1 VNVNASPQYFDNG
14 RALGNP
20 EPTVTDIHTC
30 LEWEKKSQPGETAIH
45 DVLGL
50 YEVDVANGSW
60 ISSVNTEV
68 FAGHSD
74 WRVPSFRELDEILE
88 LRYQPAIDPIF
99 GPTRQSDYWTSDFDD
114 DNPGYAWFL
123 NFGNGDS
130 SIANVGDRYV
140 RAVRGG
146 P

>member
-1 VNVNASPQYFDNG
+1 VNVNASPQYFDNA

-45 DVLGL
+45 EVLGL

-60 ISSVNTEV
+60 ISSVNAEV

-74 WRVPSFRELDEILE
+74 WRVPSFGELNDIVD
-88 LRYQPAIDPIF
+88 LRYQPAVDPIF
-99 GPTRQSDYWTSDFDD
+99 GPTRESDYWTSTLTIY
-114 DNPGYAWFL
+114 PGYLWFV
-123 NFGNGDS
+123 NFGNGYTSFDDE
-130 SIANVGDRYV
+130 GDRYV

>member
-14 RALGNP
+14 LVLANP

-45 DVLGL
+45 NATGL
-50 YEVDVANGSW
+50 YELAIANGSW
-60 ISSVNTEV
+60 IASVNAEY
-68 FAGHSD
+68 FAGRSD
-74 WRVPSFRELDEILE
+74 WRVASVGELIEILD
-88 LRYQPAIDPIF
+88 LRYSPTIAPIF
-99 GPTRQSDYWTSDFDD
+99 GPTGASDYWTSTPNPDY
-114 DNPGYAWFL
+114 PGYAWYVS
-123 NFGNGDS
+123 FGNGYTSFDFQ
-130 SIANVGDRYV
+130 GGRYV